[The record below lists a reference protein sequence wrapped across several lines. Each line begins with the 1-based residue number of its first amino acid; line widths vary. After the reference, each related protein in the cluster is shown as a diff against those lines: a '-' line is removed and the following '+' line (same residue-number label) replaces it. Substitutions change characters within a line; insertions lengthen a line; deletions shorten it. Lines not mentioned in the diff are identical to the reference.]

1 MGLRAGYAQVSS
13 EPHTSIKANIRL
25 AKTLLLCNAKTVDL
39 YRREFQ
45 PTQKGSIGITL
56 VCYLIKT
63 KLIVECGLD

>member
-1 MGLRAGYAQVSS
+1 MGLRAGYAKVSFGFNS
-13 EPHTSIKANIRL
+13 QGLQPDVRL

-56 VCYLIKT
+56 VGDRT
-63 KLIVECGLD
+63 EA